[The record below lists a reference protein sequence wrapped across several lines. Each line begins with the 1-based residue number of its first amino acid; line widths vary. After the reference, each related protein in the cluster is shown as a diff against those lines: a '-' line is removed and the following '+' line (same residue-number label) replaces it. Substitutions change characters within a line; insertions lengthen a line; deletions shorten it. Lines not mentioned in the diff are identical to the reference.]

1 MTPPASPDDFPAS
14 GPNSLAPIGPRIG
27 ARLVDLLIVTIPVIL
42 VMLAFVD
49 VVDGEV
55 RLDRV
60 PVWIG
65 LVQVAV
71 AVAYEAVLLGLW
83 GTTVGK
89 WAFGLRVARYADGG
103 RPDVGRGAQRSLL
116 PNMFAAVPLPLVG
129 ALQWVVWGSSL
140 THPLRRG
147 WHDRYAGTI
156 VVRSR

>member
-1 MTPPASPDDFPAS
+1 MTTPATPEDFPPS
-14 GPNSLAPIGPRIG
+14 GPNSLPTIPQRAG
-27 ARLVDLLIVTIPVIL
+27 ARALDLLIVTVPVVL
-42 VMLAFVD
+42 VMLGFVEI
-49 VVDGEV
+49 VDGEV

-60 PVWIG
+60 PIWIG

-71 AVAYEAVLLGLW
+71 AVVYETVLVSVW

-89 WAFGLRVARYADGG
+89 WALGLRVARYSDGEK
-103 RPDVGRGAQRSLL
+103 PDVGRAAQRSML
-116 PNMFAAVPLPLVG
+116 PSVFAAAPVAIIA

-147 WHDRYAGTI
+147 WHDRYAGTL